1 MKFNFK
7 KKDNT
12 IMIFNDD
19 RKVKITNNKDFIV
32 KDIKIAKLIIKELN
46 KFGITNLKKL
56 PVTSLSMAIS
66 NLTESDREKLE
77 VEIVKIL
84 YFDSCLYRHQKN
96 LNLNKLLDKKLNN
109 SINFFNQQFYCNLV
123 KIYNSLGNQKT
134 IFLGKFSKYLNNMK
148 LQNLYLFYRISKL
161 TNSVVLTY
169 NYFSNCYGVIKL
181 LNLSNIESKYQQAIW
196 GHVIEQKII
205 DDEEKKIM
213 KNFSIFF

>member
-1 MKFNFK
+1 MKYNFK
-7 KKDNT
+7 KIDST
-12 IMIFNDD
+12 IMIFSND
-19 RKVKITNNKDFIV
+19 RIVKITNNKDFIV
-32 KDIKIAKLIIKELN
+32 KDVKIAKLIIDELN

-56 PVTSLSMAIS
+56 PVTSLSLAIS
-66 NLTESDREKLE
+66 NLTECDRKKLE

-84 YFDSCLYRHQKN
+84 YFDSCLYRNKKN

-123 KIYNSLGNQKT
+123 KVYDSLGNQKT
-134 IFLGKFSKYLNNMK
+134 IFLDKFYKYLNNMK
-148 LQNLYLFYRISKL
+148 LQNLYLFYRMSKL

-181 LNLSNIESKYQQAIW
+181 LNLSNIESRYQQSIW
-196 GHVIEQKII
+196 GHVTEQKII

>member
-1 MKFNFK
+1 MKYNFK
-7 KKDNT
+7 KIDST
-12 IMIFNDD
+12 IMIFSND
-19 RKVKITNNKDFIV
+19 RIVKITNNKDFIV
-32 KDIKIAKLIIKELN
+32 KDVKIAKLIIDELN

-56 PVTSLSMAIS
+56 PVTSLSLAIS
-66 NLTESDREKLE
+66 NLTECDRKKLE

-84 YFDSCLYRHQKN
+84 YFDSCLYRNKKN
-96 LNLNKLLDKKLNN
+96 PNLNKLLDKKLNN

-123 KIYNSLGNQKT
+123 KVYDSLGNQKT
-134 IFLGKFSKYLNNMK
+134 IFLDKFYKYLNNMK
-148 LQNLYLFYRISKL
+148 LQNLYLFYRMSKL

-181 LNLSNIESKYQQAIW
+181 LNLSNIESRYQQSIW
-196 GHVIEQKII
+196 GHVTEQKII